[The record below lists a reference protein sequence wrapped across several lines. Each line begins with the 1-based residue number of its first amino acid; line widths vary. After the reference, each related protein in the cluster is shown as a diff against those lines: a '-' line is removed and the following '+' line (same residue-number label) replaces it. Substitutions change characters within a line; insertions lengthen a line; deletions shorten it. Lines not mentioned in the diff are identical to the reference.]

1 MISSAPAR
9 LCILSSYIKSI
20 LHMYYTWSHVA
31 LVCDLYTCVLCGSL
45 IHDIVWMRLARE
57 WFHLWTWGG
66 PVWWPNWSLHF
77 IYTQI
82 RLTGVMD
89 GSPCRVRSELCQ
101 WIYLSLK
108 QDEKTLQCTC
118 LAKYTKEFH
127 SLPKYYQQIKRLN
140 LLLPKEFLLFVGLF
154 FLLAFTKD

>member
-1 MISSAPAR
+1 MVDLIGSW
-9 LCILSSYIKSI
+9 LCISSYIKSI
-20 LHMYYTWSHVA
+20 LHMLYTWSHVA
-31 LVCDLYTCVLCGSL
+31 LVCDLYNCVLCGSL

-57 WFHLWTWGG
+57 WFHMWTWGG

-82 RLTGVMD
+82 RLTGMMD